1 MTFEEFASSQRV
13 ADTARALSRAALA
26 GQAQDFLD
34 LSQMY
39 FEAPEEA
46 GVELSRELID
56 RAAWRSVVLG
66 AGIVLGPEGEVPV
79 AVLNERIVAERDG
92 WAPEGGD
99 LFDRLYP
106 LREIRAGQAFL
117 DRWGEGIP
125 SQADLA
131 ALIVPEPEPQFQPGK
146 KVSQGARFGT
156 VGCRVTSEDGRPAV
170 LTAGHVVTGVGAL
183 VRSDG
188 AIGTVT
194 YCSDPARV
202 PFATVADVAV
212 IVPNGRPSPRAGG
225 LQVSRVASAAAGDR
239 FTSYGVASGPQHM
252 RCAGFVESFYVESMA
267 GQWGHL
273 YMTTAGLTKSGDSGG
288 MVLSPEGDLVG
299 HVVGGSGPVLSFIQ
313 DANYQLEQSR
323 ARL

>member
-1 MTFEEFASSQRV
+1 LTFEEFASSQQV
-13 ADTARALSRAALA
+13 ADTARALSRAVVA
-26 GQAQDFLD
+26 GQAQDLLN

-56 RAAWRSVVLG
+56 RAAWQSAVLG

-79 AVLNERIVAERDG
+79 AVISERLVEREG
-92 WAPEGGD
+92 WTPEGKS

-106 LREIRAGQAFL
+106 LQELEAGRAFL
-117 DRWGEGIP
+117 DRWGEGISP
-125 SQADLA
+125 QMNLA
-131 ALIVPEPEPQFQPGK
+131 ALILPEPEPQFRPGDR
-146 KVSQGARFGT
+146 VVQGARFGT

-183 VRSDG
+183 VRASG

-202 PFATVADVAV
+202 PPAAAVADVAV
-212 IVPNGRPSPRAGG
+212 IVPNGPRPLPPGG
-225 LQVSRVASAAAGDR
+225 LQVSRAAPAAAGDL
-239 FTSYGVASGPQHM
+239 FTSYGVISGPQPM
-252 RCAGFVESFYVESMA
+252 ECAAFIDPLHVRSMA
-267 GQWGHL
+267 GRWASV
-273 YMTTAGLTKSGDSGG
+273 YMTTEGLTEPGDSGG

-299 HVVGGSGPVLSFIQ
+299 HVVGGSGHFVSWIQ
-313 DANYQLEQSR
+313 DANYQLAQSR